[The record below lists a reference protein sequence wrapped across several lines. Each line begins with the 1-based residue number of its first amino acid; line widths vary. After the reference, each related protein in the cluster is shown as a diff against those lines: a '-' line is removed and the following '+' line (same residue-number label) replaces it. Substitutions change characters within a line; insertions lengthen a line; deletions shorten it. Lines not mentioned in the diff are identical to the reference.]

1 MGSIKI
7 LSIILL
13 LLVSVVSFAQD
24 QREPERKELE
34 KRTEDFIPQDV
45 RPGDDF
51 RITASTSSYIE
62 IEFNPIYLSAFDF
75 VGAVS
80 PSAIGSPDVKFRSFP
95 VFLPGAVNN
104 RLEVLDYKYEDVQNV
119 DILPVPTPIR
129 SGDNMKIDFEFIK
142 NDEAYSTNGFIP
154 KEAASLD
161 AVSIFRNKYFSNALV
176 NPLLYNPVSKTVR
189 RYTYIKFRITF
200 GSTPITTNKHQ
211 SYEEILF
218 YRDMAINSNVA
229 MNWSTPEFNNVID
242 SYPSNSVLQTGDFY
256 KIEVKETGMYRIDK
270 SFLQNAG
277 INVDGIDP
285 RTIKIYGNGG
295 REIPFNNALPF
306 PTDLV
311 ENKIMVAGE
320 DDGVF
325 NNEDYVVFFGRSQS
339 DWTYDP
345 SQAGASIAPYNHY
358 TNPFSKSNYYWI
370 TFGGG
375 NGLRMQLVNSPNS
388 PNPLQLPFFYDKFF
402 DEADVNNLGA
412 TGTLWFSQRI
422 GPGES
427 FNFNKTLIGYVPGQ
441 PVEIR
446 ALYGNGTRNTSAYFE
461 FNESASGYNGIFQ
474 VFGYGGDF
482 SHINLTS
489 HRFTFTPGSENINL
503 RISLPSNLNAPTV
516 IGYYD
521 WVEFKYPRRF
531 TSAVNNYLGFQ
542 ANDTTGLFEY
552 NVATFS
558 TPDVN
563 IYDATDEYNIN
574 RINPISYSGGTAR
587 FQANHTSG
595 TPGSYYVVGG
605 TNYKTPL
612 SISSKVPNQNLHG
625 KTEGASFVIISPK
638 EFIPAAQR
646 LKNLRETPG
655 PAYLKTMIVDIEEIY
670 NEFSGGLLDPMAVR
684 NFLKK
689 AFHTWNERP
698 VYVFFLGDGHYDYR
712 NIYNL
717 PDKNYLPPMQK
728 SNTSADEILS
738 YPSDDFVTNIN
749 DTIIGNVQ
757 AVKPDFSIGRLCA
770 NSLNEANSY
779 IDKIYKYENP
789 SSFGYWKKKNMYVAD
804 DGWTTHSPGG
814 EGAIHTTQCE
824 FVAEVKTPPDFEKEK
839 IYIVNYPT
847 VITPQ
852 GRRKPQAN
860 LDIIRGWNEGRL
872 VINYTGHGSADLWAH
887 EQIFE
892 RQSSIPQLN
901 NSENYPIVTI
911 ASCDLARYDDPFFP
925 SAAEE
930 LTNLSNRGSIGV
942 IAAVRPVYAS
952 SNAAFNNELW
962 GNFMYLKDTMNLPIR
977 IGRAV
982 FNTKQ
987 VYHADNDAKYTL
999 MCDPS
1004 LRVSIPQYF
1013 TRIDSINNTPG
1024 TDTAVLKALQKV
1036 KISGSVLKTDST
1048 FWNDYNGDIF
1058 IKIFDVSR
1066 FLNVMDF
1073 GFSFNF
1079 RLDGGLIFAGR
1090 TNVTNGRWELE
1101 FVVPKDISYR
1111 NGSGKL
1117 IGYFNNNSTEGSG
1130 YSDRFILSGID
1141 STAAVDTTGPQIDIF
1156 VGDRNFRPGDVVNQN
1171 STLIADFFDENGMNL
1186 TGTIGHKIEAIIN
1199 NNENSKIDL
1208 TPFYNATSGYQN
1220 GSLEYLL
1227 ENLESGDYN
1236 VKIKAWDTYNN
1247 YSISSVDFK
1256 VMNNSSLALENIY
1269 NYPNPMQDNTSFLFN
1284 HNFDT
1289 PLDVKVKIYT
1299 VSGRLIKELI
1309 QNNITDK
1316 FVKIDWDGRDDDG
1329 DNIANGTYIY
1339 RLVVKSQDGNFNETS
1354 TGKIAK
1360 LK

>member
-1 MGSIKI
+1 MGSNKI
-7 LSIILL
+7 LTILIILL
-13 LLVSVVSFAQD
+13 VSSVTIAQD
-24 QREPERKELE
+24 SREPERKELE
-34 KRTEDFIPQDV
+34 KRTEEFIPDNIQ
-45 RPGDDF
+45 PGDDF
-51 RITASTSSYIE
+51 RIIGSTNSYIE
-62 IEFNPIYLSAFDF
+62 IEFNPIYLSAFNF

-80 PSAIGSPDVKFRSFP
+80 RSTVGSPDVKFRSFP
-95 VFLPGAVNN
+95 LFLPGATNN
-104 RLEVLDYKYEDVQNV
+104 RIEILDYKYEDIPNV
-119 DILPVPTPIR
+119 DILPVPTPVR
-129 SGDNMKIDFEFIK
+129 SQDNMQIDFQFRK
-142 NDEAYSTNGFIP
+142 NEEAYATNGFFP
-154 KEAASLD
+154 NDAATLD
-161 AVSIFRNKYFSNALV
+161 AVSLFRNKYLSNAVV
-176 NPLLYNPVSKTVR
+176 NPILYNPVTKTVR
-189 RYTYIKFRITF
+189 RYKYIRFRISF
-200 GSTPITTNKHQ
+200 GSSPISTNKQQ

-218 YRDMAINSNVA
+218 FRDMALNSSVA
-229 MNWSTPEFNNVID
+229 MNWSTPEFNNVTD
-242 SYPSNSVLQTGDFY
+242 SYPANSVLQSGDFY
-256 KIEVKETGMYRIDK
+256 KIEVRETGMYKIDK
-270 SFLQNAG
+270 GFLQNAG

-295 REIPFNNALPF
+295 REIPFNNSIPF

-311 ENKIMVAGE
+311 ENRIMVAGE

-325 NNEDYVVFFGRSQS
+325 NDGDYIVFYGRSQS
-339 DWTYDP
+339 DWTYNP
-345 SQAGASIAPYNHY
+345 AKSTSIAPYNHY

-370 TFGGG
+370 TFGNS
-375 NGLRMQLVNSPNS
+375 NGLRMQLVNSQNS
-388 PNPLQLPFFYDKFF
+388 QNPMQLPYFYEKFF
-402 DEADVNNLGA
+402 DEADVNNLGS

-427 FNFNKTLIGYVPGQ
+427 FNFNKTLTGYVSGQ
-441 PVEIR
+441 PVEIT
-446 ALYGNGTRNTSAYFE
+446 ALYGNGTRGTSAYFE
-461 FNESASGYNGIFQ
+461 FNESASGYNSIFQ
-474 VFGYGGDF
+474 VFGFGDEF
-482 SHINLTS
+482 SHINLS
-489 HRFTFTPGSENINL
+489 NHRFTITPGSENVNL

-552 NVATFS
+552 NLSTFS
-558 TPDVN
+558 TSDINIFDV
-563 IYDATDEYNIN
+563 TDEYNIS
-574 RINPISYSGGTAR
+574 RINPISYNGGTAK
-587 FQANHTSG
+587 FQVNHTQG
-595 TPGSYYVVGG
+595 TPGQYYAVGG
-605 TNYKTPL
+605 TNYKTPI

-625 KTEGASFVIISPK
+625 ITDGASFVIISPK
-638 EFIPAAQR
+638 EFMSAAQR
-646 LKNLRETPG
+646 LKNLREKPG
-655 PAYLKTMIVDIEEIY
+655 PSYLKTIIVDIDEIY

-689 AFHTWNERP
+689 AFNTWNERP

-717 PDKNYLPPMQK
+717 PGKNFLPPMQK
-728 SNTSADEILS
+728 SDMGANEILS

-749 DTIIGNVQ
+749 DTINGNTQ
-757 AVKPDFSIGRLCA
+757 AVRPDFSIGRLCV

-779 IDKIYKYENP
+779 IDKLVKYEDP
-789 SSFGYWKKKNMYVAD
+789 STFGYWKKKNMYVAD
-804 DGWTTHSPGG
+804 DGWTTSNPGG
-814 EGAIHTTQCE
+814 EGALHTQQCE
-824 FVAEVKTPPDFEKEK
+824 FIAEIETPADFEKEK

-860 LDIIRGWNEGRL
+860 VDIIRGWNEGRL
-872 VINYTGHGSADLWAH
+872 VINYTGHGSNDLWAH

-901 NSENYPIVTI
+901 NSERFPFVTI

-930 LTNLSNRGSIGV
+930 LTNLSNRGSIGI

-952 SNAAFNNELW
+952 SNAQFNEALW
-962 GNFMYLKDTMNLPIR
+962 SNFMFLKDTLNLPIR

-982 FNTKQ
+982 YNTKQ
-987 VYHADNDAKYTL
+987 IHHFDNDAKYTL
-999 MCDPS
+999 LCDPS

-1024 TDTAVLKALQKV
+1024 TDTAVLKALQRV
-1036 KISGSVLKTDST
+1036 KISGSVLRTDST
-1048 FWNDYNGDIF
+1048 FWNDYNGEIF
-1058 IKIFDVSR
+1058 LKIFDVSK
-1066 FLNVMDF
+1066 FISVFDL
-1073 GFSFNF
+1073 GFYFNF

-1117 IGYFNNNSTEGSG
+1117 IGYFNNNESDGSG
-1130 YSDRFILSGID
+1130 YSDKFILNGID

-1156 VGDRNFRPGDVVNQN
+1156 MGDRNFRSGDVVNQN
-1171 STLIADFFDENGMNL
+1171 SNLIADFFDENGMNL

-1227 ENLESGDYN
+1227 DNLESGDYN

-1247 YSISSVDFK
+1247 YSISSIDFK

-1269 NYPNPMQDNTSFLFN
+1269 NYPNPMRDNTSFLFN
-1284 HNFDT
+1284 HNFDA
-1289 PLDVKVKIYT
+1289 PLDVRIKIYT
-1299 VSGRLIKELI
+1299 VSGRLIKELN
-1309 QNNITDK
+1309 QSNITDK

-1360 LK
+1360 LN